1 MSEKDAATAVD
12 KAVNGVGKNVFC
24 VNP

>member
-1 MSEKDAATAVD
+1 MSEKDAVTAVD
-12 KAVNGVGKNVFC
+12 KAVNGVSKNVFC